1 MKGIFKIVKLRK
13 LCMRYNNKLYMSNM
27 LTQFY
32 GKIAREI
39 MDGWLYFYSWG
50 EVRSPFYYPSNN
62 HTSY

>member
-39 MDGWLYFYSWG
+39 MDG
-50 EVRSPFYYPSNN
+50 
-62 HTSY
+62 